1 MASECNNFAILAQ
14 KDKIMLQGLSIRN
27 YALIDTLDIQF
38 SQELNIL
45 TGETGAGKSIILGA
59 LSLLL
64 GQRAESKYFYNQE
77 KKCIIEGSFKID
89 AYQLKSFFEQIDV
102 DYHPE
107 TVLRREI
114 SADGKT
120 RAFINDSP
128 VTVATLKQVGERLID
143 IHSQHATLAI
153 NTEGF
158 QLLVLDTLCKQ
169 PTLVSSYRET
179 YSKYKQLAK
188 KLRDAEEA
196 FEQAKLAQDYIQYQ
210 FNELEQAQLQADEQE
225 QLEQEL
231 KVLSHAEEIKKSVGS
246 AIFLLNDGERAS
258 TLQLKE
264 ALSLIQ
270 SVEKFSPDLHAITER
285 LRSSFIE
292 LKDIAAELER
302 LAEQT
307 NTNQNRTQIISE
319 RLDSIYGLQKKHR
332 VTSNAELLAIQ
343 ASFSEQLHHL
353 LLGEDEIA
361 QLRLDETNVKTS
373 LMALAQEL
381 STLRKNTIPGL
392 EEHIQKALAEVG
404 MPNALLKIQQETS
417 FENLNEQGADR
428 IQFLFSANK
437 GQVPMPMNKVAS
449 GGELSR
455 LMLCIKSLIAKETAL
470 PTIIFDEIDTGISGE
485 IALKVG
491 TIMEQLAQHMQVIT
505 ITHLPQIASKGRA
518 HYRVFKNDL
527 GAQTTTGI
535 ELLSTENRALEIA
548 KMLSGEQPGASALQ
562 HAKELLGN

>member
-246 AIFLLNDGERAS
+246 ATFLLNDGERAS

-270 SVEKFSPDLHAITER
+270 SVEKFSPDLHALTER

-292 LKDIAAELER
+292 LKDIALELER

-361 QLRLDETNVKTS
+361 QLRLDEISVKTA